1 VIVTTGK
8 VHDGAIQIEP
18 KSLPEGMKV
27 MVLAME
33 GDETFELSAEDEG
46 KLLEAIAEL
55 ERGEFVDAPD
65 LLKELHG
72 R

>member
-1 VIVTTGK
+1 MIVTTGK
-8 VHDGAIQIEP
+8 VHDGAIPIDP

-27 MVLAME
+27 TVLAME

-65 LLKELHG
+65 LNMRG
-72 R
+72 AI